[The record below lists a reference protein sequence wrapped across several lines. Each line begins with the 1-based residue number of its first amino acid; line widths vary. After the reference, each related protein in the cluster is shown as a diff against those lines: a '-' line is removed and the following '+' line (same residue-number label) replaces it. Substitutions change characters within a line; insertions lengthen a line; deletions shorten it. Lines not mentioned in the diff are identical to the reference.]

1 MEIPQMKTSS
11 RNRSTARAPCRPRN
25 NATAPAVTA
34 PTRTWGKPG
43 VLSPA
48 RAGRLTAASLI
59 LTGGLLL
66 AGAASAVEIVN
77 EDEADYTV
85 IVVEGAVS
93 SEVAVPAG
101 DGVIVDCGNC
111 VIKLDD
117 EMIEAT
123 AEDDMIFINQR
134 MLQKPSE

>member
-1 MEIPQMKTSS
+1 MNTSS
-11 RNRSTARAPCRPRN
+11 QKAPAARIRAARHPLKN
-25 NATAPAVTA
+25 VTVPAVTM
-34 PTRTWGKPG
+34 PSRTWRECS

-48 RAGRLTAASLI
+48 RAGRLMAASLI
-59 LTGGLLL
+59 MAGGLVLG
-66 AGAASAVEIVN
+66 GAASAVEIVN

-93 SEVAVPAG
+93 REVVVPAG

>member
-1 MEIPQMKTSS
+1 MNTSS
-11 RNRSTARAPCRPRN
+11 QKAPAARIRAARHPLKN
-25 NATAPAVTA
+25 VTVPAVTV
-34 PTRTWGKPG
+34 PSRTWKISS

-48 RAGRLTAASLI
+48 RAGRLMAASL
-59 LTGGLLL
+59 LLAGGLVLG
-66 AGAASAVEIVN
+66 GAASAVEIVN

-93 SEVAVPAG
+93 REVVVPAG